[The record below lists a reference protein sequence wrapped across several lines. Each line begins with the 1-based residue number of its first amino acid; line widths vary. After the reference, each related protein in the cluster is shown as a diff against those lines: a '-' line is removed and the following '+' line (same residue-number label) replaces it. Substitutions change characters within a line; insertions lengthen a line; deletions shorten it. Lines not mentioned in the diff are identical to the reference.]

1 VTLKD
6 ILIHVDADKTMASRG
21 RLAIDLARRHDAHL
35 TGLCLA
41 VDPVI
46 PAAILG
52 MVPTELF
59 ERLHKE
65 SVERAKRAAADF
77 RATAERAGLAGD
89 CRVVECLD
97 GEIADALS
105 LHARHADLMILGQ
118 GSPEAVSLVPALA
131 ADVALSCGRPT
142 IVAPYVANATTLGEQ
157 VLVAWDGS
165 REAARAVNDALP
177 ILERAT
183 SVTVLSVNP
192 PQTGDDTRRLAGA
205 DIALHLARHGVK
217 AEVASRVISEISV
230 GDALLNEIADKGID
244 LLVMG
249 AYGHSRLRELVLG
262 GATRQILGSMTVP
275 VLISH

>member
-1 VTLKD
+1 
-6 ILIHVDADKTMASRG
+6 
-21 RLAIDLARRHDAHL
+21 
-35 TGLCLA
+35 
-41 VDPVI
+41 
-46 PAAILG
+46 
-52 MVPTELF
+52 
-59 ERLHKE
+59 
-65 SVERAKRAAADF
+65 
-77 RATAERAGLAGD
+77 
-89 CRVVECLD
+89 
-97 GEIADALS
+97 
-105 LHARHADLMILGQ
+105 MILGQ
-118 GSPEAVSLVPALA
+118 ANPEAPTLLPQLV

-142 IVAPYVANATTLGEQ
+142 IVSPYVGKATALGER

-177 ILERAT
+177 ILERAS

-217 AEVASRVISEISV
+217 AEAARRVVTEISV
-230 GDALLNEIADKGID
+230 GDTLLNEIADKGID